1 MNLKNKPDEWEDKEL
16 WKVNTGIS
24 INSFLIK

>member
-1 MNLKNKPDEWEDKEL
+1 MDLKNKPYKWEVKEL